1 MSAETSMSL
10 DELNGADREQFVAAL
25 GGIYEHSPWVAEAAL
40 SGRPFPSLAAL
51 HEYMMAAVKAANEA
65 RKLAL
70 LNAHPDLAGK
80 AARAGT
86 MTADSTAEQG
96 SIGLDRLSDAE
107 FDNFQRLNE
116 TYRKKFGFPF
126 IICVRRHSK
135 DSVFRQY
142 EARLKNDAAAE
153 RDAALAEVARI
164 AALRLDQH
172 VSASDRLKVQGRLST
187 HVLDTYHG
195 RPAAGVAFELREL
208 SRQSEGRLLTSGTTN
223 ADGRTDHPLIV
234 ARPVPIGRYELRFSI
249 GDYFARHGVALSD
262 PPFLDVVPLQFS
274 IAEPEGHYHV
284 PLVATPW
291 SYATYRGS

>member
-1 MSAETSMSL
+1 MNAEASILL
-10 DELNGADREQFVAAL
+10 DELNGADHAQFVAAL

-51 HEYMMAAVKAANEA
+51 HEQMVRAVNAAEEA
-65 RKLAL
+65 RKIAL

-80 AARAGT
+80 ASRAGT

-96 SIGLDRLSDAE
+96 SIGLDRLSDTE
-107 FDNFQRLNE
+107 FESFQRLNE
-116 TYRKKFGFPF
+116 AYRKKFGFPF

-142 EARLKNDAAAE
+142 ETRLKNNAATE
-153 RDAALAEVARI
+153 REAALAEVAHI

-172 VSASDRLKVQGRLST
+172 VSASDRLKVHGRLST

-195 RPAAGVAFELREL
+195 HPAAGVAFELREL
-208 SRQSEGRLLTSGTTN
+208 SSQSESRLLTSGTTN
-223 ADGRTDHPLIV
+223 ADGRTDFPLI
-234 ARPVPIGRYELRFSI
+234 ADRPIPIGRYELRFSI
-249 GDYFARHGVALSD
+249 GDYFARNGVALSD
-262 PPFLDVVPLQFS
+262 PPFLDVVPLEFS
-274 IAEPEGHYHV
+274 VAEPEGHYHV

-291 SYATYRGS
+291 SYSTYRGS